1 MDDSRRRVM
10 FQLMSISA
18 LVAPVLFV
26 PGRAAVGADT
36 AQDGII
42 CTLHGPNFGLPHDAD
57 ALQPDVEAA
66 HAVSWISDI
75 VGIRPNFSVGQA
87 VFQRK
92 NGAYA
97 QLHNGERRIVYD
109 TEYFTWVEG
118 SPNWRETGIMAHEV
132 GHHIAGHTAGVK
144 GASHAQE
151 LEADRFAGFA
161 LGRLGA
167 TLEQAT
173 RWARSLSEN
182 GSDSH
187 PPRRQRLMA
196 VTDGWRLGSSQ
207 R

>member
-10 FQLMSISA
+10 MQLLSISA
-18 LVAPVLFV
+18 LAAPALFA
-26 PGRAAVGADT
+26 PGRYAVGADT

-42 CTLHGPNFGLPHDAD
+42 CTLHGPNFGLPHDTD
-57 ALQPDVEAA
+57 ALQPDGEAV

-87 VFQRK
+87 VFQIK

-97 QLHNGERRIVYD
+97 LLRDGERRIVYD
-109 TEYFTWVEG
+109 TEYFSWVEG

-132 GHHIAGHTAGVK
+132 GHHIAGHTAGVRPP
-144 GASHAQE
+144 AHDRE

-161 LGRLGA
+161 LARLGA
-167 TLEQAT
+167 TLEQAI
-173 RWARSLSEN
+173 RWVRSLSEK

-196 VTDGWRLGSSQ
+196 VTNGWRHGRSAL
-207 R
+207 

>member
-18 LVAPVLFV
+18 LVAPALFV
-26 PGRAAVGADT
+26 PGRFAVGADT

-57 ALQPDVEAA
+57 ALQPDVEAV
-66 HAVSWISDI
+66 HAVSWISDT

-97 QLHNGERRIVYD
+97 LLRNGERRIVYD
-109 TEYFTWVEG
+109 TEYFSWVEG

-144 GASHAQE
+144 SASHAQE

-161 LGRLGA
+161 LARLGA

-173 RWARSLSEN
+173 RWSRSLSEK

-196 VTDGWRLGSSQ
+196 VTDGWRLGNSQ